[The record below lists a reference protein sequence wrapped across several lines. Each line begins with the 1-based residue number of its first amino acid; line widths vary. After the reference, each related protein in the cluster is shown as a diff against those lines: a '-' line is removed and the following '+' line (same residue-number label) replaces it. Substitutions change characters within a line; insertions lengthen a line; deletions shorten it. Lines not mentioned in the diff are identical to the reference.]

1 MYPCSVG
8 IVSHKD
14 LAHGGLSLSGKDY
27 MKSSLIGGPSGE
39 IFLAQGGGGGP
50 LGRMYPCS
58 VGIALRGGLDIGLA
72 HRDLGPLGRQVPN
85 LVLPDLYTILT
96 EWSASSPTPLSH
108 NLLLSHL
115 LSWVGNI
122 KANL

>member
-39 IFLAQGGGGGP
+39 IFLAQGGALWGGCILAQWGLFP
-50 LGRMYPCS
+50 IRTSLIGEYRSLGR
-58 VGIALRGGLDIGLA
+58 I
-72 HRDLGPLGRQVPN
+72 
-85 LVLPDLYTILT
+85 T
-96 EWSASSPTPLSH
+96 
-108 NLLLSHL
+108 
-115 LSWVGNI
+115 
-122 KANL
+122 

>member
-8 IVSHKD
+8 IALRGGLD
-14 LAHGGLSLSGKDY
+14 IGLAHEVLTHWGALWGDFSRS
-27 MKSSLIGGPSGE
+27 
-39 IFLAQGGGGGP
+39 GGGP

-122 KANL
+122 KLS

>member
-1 MYPCSVG
+1 M
-8 IVSHKD
+8 SHKD

-39 IFLAQGGGGGP
+39 IFLAQGGGP

-72 HRDLGPLGRQVPN
+72 HEVLTHWGALWGDFSRSGGGRGGPFGEDV
-85 LVLPDLYTILT
+85 
-96 EWSASSPTPLSH
+96 S
-108 NLLLSHL
+108 LLSGDCPQGRTRHRPRPPG
-115 LSWVGNI
+115 SRPSGE
-122 KANL
+122 AGPQFSFA